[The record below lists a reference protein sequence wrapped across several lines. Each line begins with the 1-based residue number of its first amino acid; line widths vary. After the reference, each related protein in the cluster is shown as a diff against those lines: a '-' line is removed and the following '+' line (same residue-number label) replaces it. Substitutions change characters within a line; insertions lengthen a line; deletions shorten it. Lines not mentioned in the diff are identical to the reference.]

1 LLTFTSIWLLGKVSL
16 NYNLCMYLIRQF
28 CFFIRN
34 IFGSWLNKGNSAKI
48 LVGGFWNVKLVNVS
62 FSFPFLFGFFFP
74 LILVRFLIELVRKK
88 KEQKR
93 EDVRSGLIAISIEIC
108 RKINNLT
115 ACLWCDFPFFFLL
128 KNIFENKLNFLIF
141 FKLIF

>member
-1 LLTFTSIWLLGKVSL
+1 VLKFLLGGSEK
-16 NYNLCMYLIRQF
+16 IGE
-28 CFFIRN
+28 CFF
-34 IFGSWLNKGNSAKI
+34 F
-48 LVGGFWNVKLVNVS
+48 FP
-62 FSFPFLFGFFFP
+62 FSFWVFFFP

-115 ACLWCDFPFFFLL
+115 ACL
-128 KNIFENKLNFLIF
+128 
-141 FKLIF
+141 

>member
-62 FSFPFLFGFFFP
+62 FSFPFLFGFFFSSHFGK
-74 LILVRFLIELVRKK
+74 IFNWIGEKK

-115 ACLWCDFPFFFLL
+115 ACLWCDLPFFFFV
-128 KNIFENKLNFLIF
+128 KKYFWKQIEFLNFIYLF
-141 FKLIF
+141 